1 MSQKSKTTDRRSF
14 LKTLTTGLASVAG
27 VMAAVVGVGF
37 LYPVPRRKPRPFFI
51 CLESDV
57 PTDKPLEILDQQNRK
72 VLIMRNAGG
81 ELVAF
86 GTVCPHLGCSVYW
99 RPKENRFDC
108 PCHQGVFDADGQPIA
123 GPPRAPLNRY
133 PLELREGKVFIQFA

>member
-1 MSQKSKTTDRRSF
+1 MGQKSKTTDRRKF
-14 LKTLTTGLASVAG
+14 LKTLATGLASLAG
-27 VMAAVVGVGF
+27 GMAAIVGVGF
-37 LYPVPRRKPRPFFI
+37 LYPVPRREPRPLFI
-51 CLESDV
+51 CLESEV

-72 VLIMRNAGG
+72 VLIMRNPSG

-99 RPKENRFDC
+99 RPGESRFEC
-108 PCHQGVFDADGQPIA
+108 PCHQGVFDADGMPVA

-133 PLELREGKVFIQFA
+133 PLLRREGKVFIQFA